1 MSCNQAYEYPQ
12 TDRVIVDGVKVNPDG
27 HDSSRERLS
36 EVLVMARRLIDRP
49 LVESELGC
57 DLGIS
62 GTEPPEILA
71 CPRRQTTLPIR

>member
-12 TDRVIVDGVKVNPDG
+12 TDRVIVDGVKVNPDC

-49 LVESELGC
+49 LVEPELGC
-57 DLGIS
+57 DLRVMGA
-62 GTEPPEILA
+62 EPPEILA
-71 CPRRQTTLPIR
+71 GPRRRTTR